1 MEKELNKVVVIT
13 GSTKGLGLEMARRFR
28 RNGLNVVINGRDG
41 KRLRIAEKKLE
52 RIPGKGE
59 ICAVAGDVSRSED
72 IRILLDTAVERF
84 GRVDIWINNAG
95 VNQPWKAMWELSE
108 DEIDQILNTDLRS
121 AVLGTRLA
129 TLQMEKQP
137 DGGMIYNIEGHGSND
152 AMILGLNMYGTGKH
166 AVTYFTKAYAKEL
179 EERKSK
185 VRIGRLSPG
194 IMITDFT
201 NHALGGKE
209 TIELSDQ
216 TKKVY
221 DILGDRPGVVAGFF
235 VKKILSNKD
244 NDVHFVWLTKRKA
257 AFRFMTSAWTFIRH
271 TS

>member
-1 MEKELNKVVVIT
+1 
-13 GSTKGLGLEMARRFR
+13 
-28 RNGLNVVINGRDG
+28 
-41 KRLRIAEKKLE
+41 
-52 RIPGKGE
+52 
-59 ICAVAGDVSRSED
+59 
-72 IRILLDTAVERF
+72 
-84 GRVDIWINNAG
+84 
-95 VNQPWKAMWELSE
+95 
-108 DEIDQILNTDLRS
+108 
-121 AVLGTRLA
+121 
-129 TLQMEKQP
+129 
-137 DGGMIYNIEGHGSND
+137 MIYNLEGHGSND